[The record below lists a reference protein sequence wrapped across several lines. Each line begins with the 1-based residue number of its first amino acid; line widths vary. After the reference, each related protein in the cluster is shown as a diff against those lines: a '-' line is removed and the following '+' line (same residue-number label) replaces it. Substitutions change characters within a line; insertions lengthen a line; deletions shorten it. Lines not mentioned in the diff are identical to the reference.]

1 MTIRILKPGLQTTVQ
16 AGPRAGL
23 RHLGVP
29 ASGAADP
36 LSLALAN
43 RLVGNPLLAPGLE
56 TTLTGVSLRF
66 EDACF
71 AAITGARAK
80 AWLNDKRVK
89 LHRTIAVV
97 AGDKLEIGP
106 AKIGARNYLAFAGGI
121 AVDEVLGS
129 SSTYLPAGFGGFEG
143 RALRSGDVLAT
154 AASAVVPEMLK
165 TPKEFRPIASR
176 SWALRACYGAEV
188 DLLSKESR
196 FDLFDT
202 NFSVGNRADRMG
214 LQLEGARFEVT
225 SGGRL
230 ASAPVF
236 PGTIQCPEDGR
247 PFLLSIDAQTIG
259 GYPRVAHVA
268 RTDRHLIGQLRP
280 GDHVRLLWRDADS
293 ARQELLAKHVYWR
306 DWLPGGRASPDR
318 GIL

>member
-1 MTIRILKPGLQTTVQ
+1 MTIRIMKPGLQTTVQ
-16 AGPRAGL
+16 AGPRTGQ

-43 RLVGNPLLAPGLE
+43 HLVGNRAFAPALE
-56 TTLTGVSLRF
+56 TTLTGVALRF
-66 EDACF
+66 ERDCF
-71 AAITGARAK
+71 VAITGARAR
-80 AWLNDKRVK
+80 ARLNGERVK
-89 LHRTIAVV
+89 RHRTLAV
-97 AGDKLEIGP
+97 AGGDELEIGP
-106 AKIGARNYLAFAGGI
+106 AKAGARNYLAFAGGL

-129 SSTYLPAGFGGFEG
+129 ASTYLPAGFGGFQG
-143 RALRSGDVLAT
+143 RALRAGDVLALGPFSDAPAT
-154 AASAVVPEMLK
+154 LK
-165 TPKEFRPIASR
+165 TPKDFRPPAST

-188 DLLSKESR
+188 DLLNKESR

-214 LQLEGARFEVT
+214 LQLDGARFGVR

-236 PGTIQCPEDGR
+236 PGTIQCPENGT

-259 GYPRVAHVA
+259 GYPRVAQVA
-268 RTDRHLIGQLRP
+268 RADRPVIGQLRP
-280 GDHVRLLWRDADS
+280 GDHVRLLWRDTDS
-293 ARQELLAKHVYWR
+293 AREELLAKHEYWR
-306 DWLPGGRASPDR
+306 EWLPGISA
-318 GIL
+318 II

>member
-16 AGPRAGL
+16 AGPRTGQ

-43 RLVGNPLLAPGLE
+43 HLVGNAAFAPALE

-66 EDACF
+66 ERDCF
-71 AAITGARAK
+71 VAITGAKAK
-80 AWLNDKRVK
+80 ARLNGERVK
-89 LHRTIAVV
+89 LHRTLAV
-97 AGDKLEIGP
+97 AGGDEIEVGP
-106 AKIGARNYLAFAGGI
+106 AKAGARNYLAFTGGL

-129 SSTYLPAGFGGFEG
+129 ASTYLPAGFGGFQG
-143 RALRSGDVLAT
+143 RALRAGDVLAT
-154 AASAVVPEMLK
+154 GSASEAPEMTK
-165 TPKEFRPIASR
+165 TPKEFRPPAGT

-188 DLLSKESR
+188 DLLNKESR

-214 LQLEGARFEVT
+214 LQLEGARFGVR

-236 PGTIQCPEDGR
+236 PGTIQCPEDGT

-259 GYPRVAHVA
+259 GYPRVAQIA
-268 RTDRHLIGQLRP
+268 RADRHLIGQLRP
-280 GDHVRLLWRDADS
+280 GDHVRLLWRDTDS
-293 ARQELLAKHVYWR
+293 AREELLAKHEYWQK
-306 DWLPGGRASPDR
+306 WLPGIGA
-318 GIL
+318 II

>member
-1 MTIRILKPGLQTTVQ
+1 MRFTVLKPGLQTTVQ
-16 AGPRAGL
+16 AGPRTGL

-29 ASGAADP
+29 AAGAADP

-56 TTLTGVSLRF
+56 TTLNGVALRF
-66 EDACF
+66 QGGGLV
-71 AAITGARAK
+71 AITGARAK
-80 AWLNDKRVK
+80 ARLNGERVK
-89 LHRTIAVV
+89 LHRTLAVA
-97 AGDKLEIGP
+97 AGDELEIGP
-106 AKIGARNYLAFAGGI
+106 ARLGARNYLAVAGGI
-121 AVDEVLGS
+121 DVEEVLGS
-129 SSTYLPAGFGGFEG
+129 ASTYLPAGFGGLQG
-143 RALRSGDVLAT
+143 RALRGGDVVAT
-154 AASAVVPEMLK
+154 GPAVGTPEMLK
-165 TPKEFRPIASR
+165 TPKEFRPLASN

-202 NFSVGNRADRMG
+202 NFSVGFRADRMG

-236 PGTIQCPEDGR
+236 PGTIQCPEDGT

-259 GYPRVAHVA
+259 GYPRVAQVA
-268 RTDRHLIGQLRP
+268 RADRHLIGQLRP
-280 GDHVRLLWRDADS
+280 GNHVRLLWRDAES
-293 ARQELLAKHVYWR
+293 ARDELLAKHNYWGE
-306 DWLPGGRASPDR
+306 WLPGIRAV
-318 GIL
+318 I

>member
-1 MTIRILKPGLQTTVQ
+1 MTVRVLKPGLQTTVQ
-16 AGPRAGL
+16 AGPRRGQ

-43 RLVGNPLLAPGLE
+43 RLVGNALLAPALE

-66 EDACF
+66 ENNAF
-71 AAITGARAK
+71 VAVTGAK
-80 AWLNDKRVK
+80 AEVWLNGERVK
-89 LHRTIAVV
+89 RHRTLVV
-97 AGDKLEIGP
+97 AAGSELEVGA
-106 AKIGARNYLAFAGGI
+106 AKRGARNYVAFAGGI
-121 AVDEVLGS
+121 DVVEVLGS
-129 SSTYLPAGFGGFEG
+129 ASTYLPAGFGGFRG
-143 RALRSGDVLAT
+143 RSLRAGDLLPLRPFD
-154 AASAVVPEMLK
+154 AAPQILR
-165 TPKEFRPIASR
+165 TPQEFRPRAGS

-188 DLLSKESR
+188 EMLGKESR

-202 NFSVGNRADRMG
+202 NFSVGGRADRMG
-214 LQLEGARFEVT
+214 LQLDSARFDVS

-236 PGTIQCPEDGR
+236 PGTIQCPEDGK

-259 GYPRVAHVA
+259 GYPRVAQVA
-268 RTDRHLIGQLRP
+268 RADRHLIGQLRP

-293 ARQELLAKHVYWR
+293 ARDELLAKHDYWR
-306 DWLPGGRASPDR
+306 EWLPGISDVV
-318 GIL
+318 

>member
-1 MTIRILKPGLQTTVQ
+1 MRFTVLKPGLQTTVQ
-16 AGPRAGL
+16 AGPRTGL

-29 ASGAADP
+29 AAGAADP

-56 TTLTGVSLRF
+56 TTLNGAALRF
-66 EDACF
+66 QGGGLV
-71 AAITGARAK
+71 AITGARAK
-80 AWLNDKRVK
+80 ARLNGERVK
-89 LHRTIAVV
+89 LHRTLAVA
-97 AGDKLEIGP
+97 AGDELEIGP
-106 AKIGARNYLAFAGGI
+106 ARLGARNYLAVAGGI
-121 AVDEVLGS
+121 DVEEVLGS
-129 SSTYLPAGFGGFEG
+129 ASTYLPAGFGGLQG
-143 RALRSGDVLAT
+143 RALRGGDVVAT
-154 AASAVVPEMLK
+154 GPAVGTPEMLK
-165 TPKEFRPIASR
+165 TPKEFRPLASN

-202 NFSVGNRADRMG
+202 NFSVGFRADRMG

-236 PGTIQCPEDGR
+236 PGTIQCPEDGT

-259 GYPRVAHVA
+259 GYPRVAQVA
-268 RTDRHLIGQLRP
+268 RADRHLIGQLRP
-280 GDHVRLLWRDADS
+280 GNHVRLLWRDAES
-293 ARQELLAKHVYWR
+293 ARDELLAKHNYWGE
-306 DWLPGGRASPDR
+306 WLPGIRAV
-318 GIL
+318 I

>member
-1 MTIRILKPGLQTTVQ
+1 MTIRILRPGLQTTVQ
-16 AGPRAGL
+16 AGPRTGQ

-43 RLVGNPLLAPGLE
+43 RLVGNAVFAPALE

-66 EDACF
+66 ERDCF
-71 AAITGARAK
+71 VAVTGARSK
-80 AWLNDKRVK
+80 ARLNGERVK
-89 LHRTIAVV
+89 LHRTLAV
-97 AGDKLEIGP
+97 AKGDEIEVGS
-106 AKIGARNYLAFAGGI
+106 AKAGARNYLAFAGGI

-129 SSTYLPAGFGGFEG
+129 ASTYLPAGFGGFQG
-143 RALRSGDVLAT
+143 RALRAGDSLAVR
-154 AASAVVPEMLK
+154 AVSEAPEMSK
-165 TPKEFRPIASR
+165 TPKEFRPPAAT

-188 DLLSKESR
+188 DLLTKESR

-214 LQLEGARFEVT
+214 LQLEGVRFGVG

-259 GYPRVAHVA
+259 GYPRVAQVA
-268 RTDRHLIGQLRP
+268 RADRHVIGQLRP
-280 GDHVRLLWRDADS
+280 GDHVRLLWRDTDS
-293 ARQELLAKHVYWR
+293 AREELLAKHEYWR
-306 DWLPGGRASPDR
+306 EWLPGISA
-318 GIL
+318 II

>member
-1 MTIRILKPGLQTTVQ
+1 MTLRILKPGLQTTVQ

-43 RLVGNPLLAPGLE
+43 RLVGNALLAPGIE
-56 TTLTGVSLRF
+56 TTLTGVRLLF
-66 EDACF
+66 EDDGF
-71 AAITGARAK
+71 AAITGAKAK
-80 AWLNDKRVK
+80 ARLNGERVK
-89 LHRTIAVV
+89 PHRTLAVA
-97 AGDKLEIGP
+97 AGDELEIGP
-106 AKIGARNYLAFAGGI
+106 AKAGARNYLALAGGV

-129 SSTYLPAGFGGFEG
+129 ASTYLPAGFGGFEG
-143 RALRSGDVLAT
+143 RALRSGDVITVGPHGKA
-154 AASAVVPEMLK
+154 PKMLK
-165 TPKEFRPIASR
+165 TPKEFRPRASS

-202 NFSVGNRADRMG
+202 NFTVGRRADRMG
-214 LQLEGARFEVT
+214 LQLEGARFQVT

-236 PGTIQCPEDGR
+236 PGTVQCPEDGT

-259 GYPRVAHVA
+259 GYPRVAQIA
-268 RTDRHLIGQLRP
+268 RADRHLIGQLRP
-280 GDHVRLLWRDADS
+280 GDHIRLLWRDADS
-293 ARQELLAKHVYWR
+293 ARDELIAKHEYWR
-306 DWLPGGRASPDR
+306 EWLPGIGDV
-318 GIL
+318 I

>member
-16 AGPRAGL
+16 AGPRTGQ

-43 RLVGNPLLAPGLE
+43 HLVGNAAFAPALE

-66 EDACF
+66 ERDCF
-71 AAITGARAK
+71 VAITGAKAK
-80 AWLNDKRVK
+80 ARLNGERVK
-89 LHRTIAVV
+89 LHRTLAV
-97 AGDKLEIGP
+97 AGGDEIEVGP
-106 AKIGARNYLAFAGGI
+106 AKAGARNYLAFTGGL

-129 SSTYLPAGFGGFEG
+129 ASTYLPAGFGGFQG
-143 RALRSGDVLAT
+143 RALRAGDVLAIGS
-154 AASAVVPEMLK
+154 ASEAPEMTK
-165 TPKEFRPIASR
+165 TPKEFRPPAGT

-188 DLLSKESR
+188 DLLNKESR

-214 LQLEGARFEVT
+214 LQLEGARFGVR

-236 PGTIQCPEDGR
+236 PGTIQCPEDGT

-259 GYPRVAHVA
+259 GYPRVAQIA
-268 RTDRHLIGQLRP
+268 RADRHLIGQLRP
-280 GDHVRLLWRDADS
+280 GDHVRLLWRDTDS
-293 ARQELLAKHVYWR
+293 AREELLAKHEYWQK
-306 DWLPGGRASPDR
+306 WLPGISA
-318 GIL
+318 II

>member
-1 MTIRILKPGLQTTVQ
+1 MTFRILRPGLQTTVQ

-43 RLVGNPLLAPGLE
+43 RLVGNPLAAPGVE
-56 TTLTGVSLRF
+56 TTFTGVLIRF
-66 EDACF
+66 ENDCF
-71 AAITGARAK
+71 TAITGARAK
-80 AWLNDKRVK
+80 AWLNGERVK

-97 AGDKLEIGP
+97 AGDELEIGP
-106 AKIGARNYLAFAGGI
+106 AKAGARNYLAFTGGI
-121 AVDEVLGS
+121 AVDEILGS

-154 AASAVVPEMLK
+154 AASAEVPEMLK
-165 TPKEFRPIASR
+165 TPKEFRPIAGK
-176 SWALRACYGAEV
+176 SWALRACHGAEI

-268 RTDRHLIGQLRP
+268 RVDRHLIGQLRP

-306 DWLPGGRASPDR
+306 EWLPGISTL
-318 GIL
+318 I